1 MTNGDVSDNS
11 KVSDIVIDVPV
22 KVMHIMNARVGP
34 LKDPE
39 VMQNDPTG
47 RLFTHFRNN
56 MDEKLYRI
64 YYKRQKLDLID
75 SFVFFSS
82 IFDVYVLVMATLKY
96 SENEITKI
104 AIVALLLF
112 VNIIIFVL
120 CHIQRISVA
129 VRSNVAYV
137 IWMLLIIQI
146 FFDLSWNS
154 NSGLPSEGVTW
165 IVVLVYLTYVML
177 PVTLALCILLA
188 CLFSVGHVCAVSIIW
203 TQNTNNVTLLGN
215 QVGANIL
222 LVTCSHALGIMSY
235 VFLDK
240 QQRRSFVET
249 KSSLSV
255 KVTIE
260 KESKQQE
267 RLLLSVLPKHV
278 AGEMLRDWGEG
289 ADGQFRKIFLTR
301 YENVS
306 ILFADIVGF
315 TAISSSCTAAELVKT
330 LNELFANFDK
340 LANKFHQHR
349 IKILGDCYYCVCGA
363 PDPRPDHAVL
373 CVHMGLNVVDAITY
387 VREKTKRDVNMR
399 VGIHTGAVLGGVLG
413 QKQWQYDVLGK
424 EVILANKMES
434 GGVPGRV
441 HISETTKSFLHD
453 EFELERGNGDQR
465 EDYIRLL
472 GLKTYLIK
480 SVLKPLQPEQV
491 NGTSE
496 QVNGTS
502 EQVNGTSEQVNGAS
516 EHVSGTS
523 FKNDKHVTAKKNGFS
538 KTGSP
543 GNNPSLEQEDGILM
557 NTYETSG
564 QREDGD
570 FGGDGGKLEQRLQ
583 EALLERDNERG
594 VSKQLHHLS
603 MRFADRKLESRYQ
616 GRREQFSD
624 MASLGLCLVA
634 LFTFLARLC
643 VLPVTFHALYSFIIG
658 MLILVAMTT
667 FTMAVNHNAVSKEHN
682 IYIIHAPAVYC
693 ASQKE
698 WEKYRPR
705 ILWTGFLVLVLTA
718 TDVVDMFGCAITNHA
733 NTTSSKW
740 MLPSDPTCKYPPYFI
755 HTGSLVLMG
764 IASLVQIGQFVKL
777 VLVVSIT
784 TLYCVLD
791 IVVMPQLFDSYDITV
806 YSQYERDS
814 VILPSKYRLTAALI
828 AVAVAVIFFGR
839 RTDSTSRSLFL
850 LAERADKQKE
860 QVTLLRMKNEALVY
874 NLLPGHVAKDFL
886 GSQKKDDE
894 LYSNAYDEVGVI
906 FAACPNFHNFYNE
919 SAVNNNGLE
928 CFRFLNE
935 IISDYDELLE
945 QDRFSSIC
953 KIKTVGPTYMAAS
966 GMTGTVHVT
975 KCSSLRERWKHLDD
989 LVQFAFAMKETL
1001 RKINEQS
1008 FNNFILRIGINH
1020 GPVIAGVIGAR
1031 KPHYDI
1037 WGNTVN
1043 VSSRM
1048 ESTGH
1053 AGKIQVV
1060 EETMAILKEFGYMF
1074 QKRGLIKVKGKGE
1087 LMTYFVENRT
1097 EDDIVMLN
1105 GLPC

>member
-11 KVSDIVIDVPV
+11 KTCDGVIDVPV

-39 VMQNDPTG
+39 VMSNDPTG
-47 RLFTHFRNN
+47 RLFTHFRNV

-64 YYKRQKLDLID
+64 YYKRQKLHLVD
-75 SFVFFSS
+75 SFVLLSC
-82 IFDVYVLVMATLKY
+82 IFDVYVLIMAILKY

-112 VNIIIFVL
+112 VNIVIFVL
-120 CHIQRISVA
+120 CHIQRLLVV
-129 VRSNVAYV
+129 VRSNVVYV
-137 IWMLLIIQI
+137 IWILLIIQI

-165 IVVLVYLTYVML
+165 IVVLVYMTYVML
-177 PVTLALCILLA
+177 PVTLALCILLS
-188 CLFSVGHVCAVSIIW
+188 CLVSVGHVCAVSIIW
-203 TQNTNNVTLLGN
+203 IQKTNNVTLLGN

-222 LVTCSHALGIMSY
+222 LITCAHALGIISY

-240 QQRRSFVET
+240 QQRRSFVQT

-278 AGEMLRDWGEG
+278 ASEMLRDWGEG

-363 PDPRPDHAVL
+363 PEPRPDHAVL
-373 CVHMGLNVVDAITY
+373 CIHMGLNVVDAITY

-434 GGVPGRV
+434 GGIPGRV
-441 HISETTKSFLHD
+441 HISETTMSFLHD
-453 EFELERGNGDQR
+453 EFELEGGNGDQR

-472 GLKTYLIK
+472 GLKTYLVK

-491 NGTSE
+491 NGTS
-496 QVNGTS
+496 S
-502 EQVNGTSEQVNGAS
+502 
-516 EHVSGTS
+516 
-523 FKNDKHVTAKKNGFS
+523 KNDKQVTAKKKVFS

-543 GNNPSLEQEDGILM
+543 GNSPSLEQEDGILM

-564 QREDGD
+564 QREEGD
-570 FGGDGGKLEQRLQ
+570 LGSDGGKLEQRLQ
-583 EALLERDNERG
+583 EALLERDNEQG

-603 MRFADRKLESRYQ
+603 MRFVDRKLETRYQ

-624 MASLGLCLVA
+624 MTSLGLCLVA

-643 VLPVTFHALYSFIIG
+643 VLPVTFFVLYSFIIG

-667 FTMAVNHNAVSKEHN
+667 FTMAVNHNPNSCPSCLLRLSERVAQN
-682 IYIIHAPAVYC
+682 IVL
-693 ASQKE
+693 
-698 WEKYRPR
+698 R

-733 NTTSSKW
+733 NSTSNKW

-755 HTGSLVLMG
+755 HTGTLVLMG
-764 IASLVQIGQFVKL
+764 IASLVQIGQFVKV
-777 VLVVSIT
+777 VLVVSIA

-791 IVVMPQLFDSYDITV
+791 VVVMPQLFDSYDISV
-806 YSQYERDS
+806 YSQYERDH
-814 VILPSKYRLTAALI
+814 VILPSKYRLAAALT
-828 AVAVAVIFFGR
+828 AVAVAVIFFCR

-850 LAERADKQKE
+850 LAEISDKQKE

-894 LYSNAYDEVGVI
+894 LYSHAYDEVGVI
-906 FAACPNFHNFYNE
+906 FAACPNFHDFYNE

-945 QDRFSSIC
+945 QRRFSSIC

-966 GMTGTVHVT
+966 GMTGTVQVT
-975 KCSSLRERWKHLDD
+975 KSSSVRERWKHLDD

-1001 RKINEQS
+1001 HKINEQS

-1060 EETMAILKEFGYMF
+1060 EETMVILKEFGYKF

-1087 LMTYFVENRT
+1087 LMTYFVDNRT
-1097 EDDIVMLN
+1097 EEEEVMLN

>member
-1 MTNGDVSDNS
+1 MTNGDVCENG
-11 KVSDIVIDVPV
+11 KVSDIVVDVPV
-22 KVMHIMNARVGP
+22 KVMHMMNARVGP
-34 LKDPE
+34 MKEPE
-39 VMQNDPTG
+39 VIQNDQIG
-47 RLFTHFRNN
+47 RLFTHFRDKV
-56 MDEKLYRI
+56 DERLYRI
-64 YYKRQKLDLID
+64 YYKRQKLDMID
-75 SFVFFSS
+75 SFVVFSA
-82 IFDVYVLVMATLKY
+82 IFDVYILVMAILKY

-112 VNIIIFVL
+112 VNILLLVL

-129 VRSNVAYV
+129 MRSNVAYV
-137 IWMLLIIQI
+137 IWTLLTIQI

-154 NSGLPSEGVTW
+154 NSGLPSEGITW
-165 IVVLVYLTYVML
+165 LVVLVYLTYVML
-177 PVTLALCILLA
+177 PVKLLLCILLA
-188 CLFSVGHVCAVSIIW
+188 SLVSVGHMCAVIIIW
-203 TQNTNNVTLLGN
+203 TQKSNNVTLLGN

-222 LVTCSHALGIMSY
+222 LVVCSHVLGVISY
-235 VFLDK
+235 IFSDK

-260 KESKQQE
+260 KESKEQE

-278 AGEMLRDWGEG
+278 ADEMLRDWGEG
-289 ADGQFRKIFLTR
+289 GDGQFRKIFLTR

-363 PDPRPDHAVL
+363 PDPRSDHALL
-373 CVHMGLNVVDAITY
+373 CIHMGLKVVDAITY

-453 EFELERGNGDQR
+453 EFELEVGHGAQR

-472 GLKTYLIK
+472 GLKTYLVK
-480 SVLKPLQPEQV
+480 SVLKPLEPDQV
-491 NGTSE
+491 NGTD
-496 QVNGTS
+496 
-502 EQVNGTSEQVNGAS
+502 
-516 EHVSGTS
+516 
-523 FKNDKHVTAKKNGFS
+523 FKNDNHINANGFS
-538 KTGSP
+538 KKGSP
-543 GNNPSLEQEDGILM
+543 GKSPTLEQEEDGIPM
-557 NTYETSG
+557 NTYEPSG
-564 QREDGD
+564 QRHDGD
-570 FGGDGGKLEQRLQ
+570 FGDEGEKLEQRLQ
-583 EALLERDNERG
+583 EALLERDNDAG
-594 VSKQLHHLS
+594 VSKQLYHLS
-603 MRFADRKLESRYQ
+603 MRFTDRKLESRYQ
-616 GRREQFSD
+616 GRRERFSD
-624 MASLGLCLVA
+624 MASVGLCLIA

-643 VLPVTFHALYSFIIG
+643 VLPVTFYALYSFIIG
-658 MLILVAMTT
+658 MLLLVAMTT
-667 FTMAVNHNAVSKEHN
+667 FTLAVNNNANSCPSCLLRVSERVEKN
-682 IYIIHAPAVYC
+682 IVA
-693 ASQKE
+693 
-698 WEKYRPR
+698 R

-718 TDVVDMFGCAITNHA
+718 TDVVDIFGCVITNHSNSTSA
-733 NTTSSKW
+733 NW
-740 MLPSDPTCKYPPYFI
+740 MQPSDPTCKYPPYFI
-755 HTGSLVLMG
+755 HTGSLVLIG

-777 VLVVSIT
+777 VLVVSIA

-791 IVVMPQLFDSYDITV
+791 IVVMALLFDSYDISV
-806 YSQYERDS
+806 YSQYERDNT
-814 VILPSKYRLTAALI
+814 VPPSKFRLTAALI
-828 AVAVAVIFFGR
+828 AVAVAVIYFGR
-839 RTDSTSRSLFL
+839 RTDSTSRRLFL
-850 LAERADKQKE
+850 LAEVADKQKE

-906 FAACPNFHNFYNE
+906 FAACPNFHDFYNE

-935 IISDYDELLE
+935 IISDYDELLL
-945 QDRFSSIC
+945 QGRFSSIC

-966 GMTGTVHVT
+966 GMTGTVQVT
-975 KCSSLRERWKHLDD
+975 KSTGICGRWKHLDD

-1053 AGKIQVV
+1053 AGRIQVV
-1060 EETMAILKEFGYMF
+1060 EETMVILKEFGYEF

-1097 EDDIVMLN
+1097 EGENVMLN
-1105 GLPC
+1105 GLPY